1 MFACI
6 CFSSL
11 YPGQWMPHLFWI
23 FLIQSA
29 SVDQVHTKMAFFLL
43 NGTSAFFSFHK
54 ETSASINKIRES
66 GSLKHEALSSSPR
79 VSRVLDVAPHN
90 ACACLRTRFFCLL
103 RKQSFQPSQRCHGRE
118 ISLNYGREI
127 SSQSLSRLS
136 SLSLIPSPP
145 GCSALP
151 DSHFIPSMALLP
163 PLDLAAVARVPSV
176 ARARPGSR
184 TTASASPSPTA
195 TLLTGERLVVFLFT
209 TPVHLAV
216 LLVILVAAALVV
228 ELAQD
233 GSRCAPLRSSLPQG
247 AERLSPCASAVA
259 DRSSAPHCGAST
271 SPWMNATSPWMSH
284 SSVSYRESSTPRAT
298 DTRFHSSWSGARSS
312 AALTRS
318 AGCTSPASSDTSLK
332 ALPGRTLPSSTMHVA
347 SSGLW
352 PAPLVF
358 VEEEGWT
365 RRCLECNENGM
376 ARCPNCCS

>member
-1 MFACI
+1 
-6 CFSSL
+6 
-11 YPGQWMPHLFWI
+11 
-23 FLIQSA
+23 
-29 SVDQVHTKMAFFLL
+29 
-43 NGTSAFFSFHK
+43 
-54 ETSASINKIRES
+54 
-66 GSLKHEALSSSPR
+66 
-79 VSRVLDVAPHN
+79 
-90 ACACLRTRFFCLL
+90 
-103 RKQSFQPSQRCHGRE
+103 
-118 ISLNYGREI
+118 
-127 SSQSLSRLS
+127 
-136 SLSLIPSPP
+136 
-145 GCSALP
+145 
-151 DSHFIPSMALLP
+151 MALLP

-259 DRSSAPHCGAST
+259 DRSSAPHCGASM

-347 SSGLW
+347 SSGHARQAGAVRALAGIGASRRSSKTKMQSHG
-352 PAPLVF
+352 PQNIEGTELREQAVEYAPVIFAHDAYKHFISFDLLSGAVHQASKW
-358 VEEEGWT
+358 VK
-365 RRCLECNENGM
+365 
-376 ARCPNCCS
+376 